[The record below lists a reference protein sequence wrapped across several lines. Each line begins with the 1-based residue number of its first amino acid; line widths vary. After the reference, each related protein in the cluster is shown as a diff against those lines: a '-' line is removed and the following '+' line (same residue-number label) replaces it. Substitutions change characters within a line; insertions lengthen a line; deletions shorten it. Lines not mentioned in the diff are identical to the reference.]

1 MFIAWCKKKKKKRRS
16 FWQVVPVQV
25 SEVLSSRLNNE
36 DTELELFTIYVV
48 LVHFEVVLIL
58 FSDQHNC
65 LLCS

>member
-1 MFIAWCKKKKKKRRS
+1 M
-16 FWQVVPVQV
+16 QV

-36 DTELELFTIYVV
+36 DTELELFTIFMV

-58 FSDQHNC
+58 FTDKHNC

>member
-1 MFIAWCKKKKKKRRS
+1 MFIAWCKKKKRRS

-48 LVHFEVVLIL
+48 LVHFEVVLI
-58 FSDQHNC
+58 
-65 LLCS
+65 

>member
-1 MFIAWCKKKKKKRRS
+1 MFIAWCKKKKRS

>member
-1 MFIAWCKKKKKKRRS
+1 M
-16 FWQVVPVQV
+16 QV

-58 FSDQHNC
+58 FSDKHNC
-65 LLCS
+65 LSCS

>member
-1 MFIAWCKKKKKKRRS
+1 MFIAWCKKKKRRS